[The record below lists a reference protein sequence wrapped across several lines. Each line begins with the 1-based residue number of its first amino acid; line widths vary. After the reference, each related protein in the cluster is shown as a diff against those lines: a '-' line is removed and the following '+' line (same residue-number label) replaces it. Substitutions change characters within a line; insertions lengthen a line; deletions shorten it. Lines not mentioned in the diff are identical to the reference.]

1 MLADG
6 EKILFLRSVPF
17 TYTIADTT
25 STIVVAG
32 EEAGTRSLF
41 YAVVIAGHALASMN
55 PGGGGGLTPADL
67 GAVDLADEGTR
78 WVRGWDNEAR
88 DALLA
93 ANKLRESD
101 AAE

>member
-6 EKILFLRSVPF
+6 EKILVLAAVFSYV
-17 TYTIADTT
+17 AVS
-25 STIVVAG
+25 STAVMNS
-32 EEAGTRSLF
+32 EQLF
-41 YAVVIAGHALASMN
+41 YAVVVSGHALASASVT
-55 PGGGGGLTPADL
+55 GGGLAPVDL
-67 GAVDLADEGTR
+67 GLVLLSDEGTR